1 MSEPRGIEAADW
13 AARLAEPD
21 ASAEA
26 QRRFARWRS
35 DPRNDAAYEEA
46 AATLAL
52 ARGLADSPELQALRR
67 ASLSR
72 AARRGVRRAAVAPRL
87 AAAAAALLIVALPLG
102 LVMRA
107 PMAAATEYRT
117 ERGQKLDVTL
127 EDGSRVTLDTDSR
140 VRLAYS
146 ARERRLVLLAG
157 QARFE
162 VAKHQPRPFI
172 VEAGTQRVTAHGTA
186 FDVRLDPA
194 QTRVALIEGRVTVAA
209 PGAPVVAMRPGDLL
223 VAGARGMRVRRDPRA
238 IEALTSW
245 NEGLVIAQDE
255 PLATV
260 AAEMS
265 RYARRPIRVEG
276 AAAQIR
282 VSGAFRAG
290 ATESFAEALA
300 LGFPVRAER
309 AADGAIV
316 LMPAPP
322 KK

>member
-1 MSEPRGIEAADW
+1 MSERRGIEAASW
-13 AARLAEPD
+13 AARRAEPD
-21 ASAEA
+21 AGAEA
-26 QRRFARWRS
+26 ERRFARWHA
-35 DPRNDAAYEEA
+35 DPLNADAYREA

-52 ARGLADSPELQALRR
+52 TRGLADSPDLQALRR
-67 ASLSR
+67 ATLSR
-72 AARRGVRRAAVAPRL
+72 VARRGVRRAAFAPRL
-87 AAAAAALLIVALPLG
+87 AAAAAALLVVALPLG
-102 LVMRA
+102 LVVRA

-117 ERGQKLDVTL
+117 DRGQKLDVTL

-140 VRLAYS
+140 VRLAYT

-172 VEAGTQRVTAHGTA
+172 VEAGEQQVTAHGTE

-209 PGAPVVAMRPGDLL
+209 PGAPVVAMRPGELL
-223 VAGARGMRVRRDPRA
+223 VTDARGRMLKRDPRA
-238 IEALTSW
+238 VEALTSW

-276 AAAQIR
+276 AAARIR

-309 AADGAIV
+309 GADGAIV
-316 LMPAPP
+316 LVPAAP